1 MLNIIIRKLLKK
13 VEIVRAMKYM
23 SRVDGKSKSLEAS
36 TVFLLTSLFSMNGV
50 HHKDKELLPARY
62 QFI

>member
-1 MLNIIIRKLLKK
+1 LKK